1 MLDFHSPKVSVEATG
16 SRSAVFTVEPL
27 ERGFGY
33 TFGNSLRRVL
43 LSSLQGAA
51 VSAIRVDGV
60 AHEFSSVPGVK
71 EDVADIILNLKKL
84 VFVLHGED
92 EEINVALVKEGPG
105 KATAADID
113 APSSLVVI
121 NPEAEIAT
129 LEEGARLDMILRVR
143 RGVGYASADDNK
155 SEETVIDWIPVDS
168 IFSPVS
174 RVAYRVEQSRVGQR
188 TDYDKLILEVDT
200 NGAKTPQECASQSAQ
215 LLIDLFKI
223 FVTGTDAAEGKA
235 GGDHDTDEPL
245 EPDQERPP
253 SSQYDDTLIEE
264 LELSVRSYNCL
275 KREGLEKVG
284 DLISRTEAELLN
296 IPNFGKKSI
305 DEVRDR
311 LARLGLKLRSD
322 QEASTSVQHDN
333 TALEELGLDADSFD
347 CLKSVGLETVGDLIS
362 RTEAEL
368 DAIPNFGNKNID
380 EVRDRLARLGLK
392 LRGE

>member
-1 MLDFHSPKVSVEATG
+1 
-16 SRSAVFTVEPL
+16 
-27 ERGFGY
+27 
-33 TFGNSLRRVL
+33 
-43 LSSLQGAA
+43 
-51 VSAIRVDGV
+51 
-60 AHEFSSVPGVK
+60 
-71 EDVADIILNLKKL
+71 
-84 VFVLHGED
+84 
-92 EEINVALVKEGPG
+92 
-105 KATAADID
+105 
-113 APSSLVVI
+113 
-121 NPEAEIAT
+121 
-129 LEEGARLDMILRVR
+129 
-143 RGVGYASADDNK
+143 
-155 SEETVIDWIPVDS
+155 
-168 IFSPVS
+168 
-174 RVAYRVEQSRVGQR
+174 
-188 TDYDKLILEVDT
+188 
-200 NGAKTPQECASQSAQ
+200 
-215 LLIDLFKI
+215 
-223 FVTGTDAAEGKA
+223 
-235 GGDHDTDEPL
+235 
-245 EPDQERPP
+245 ERPP